1 MLYRLIDRLIALT
14 IGMTPLRLGL
24 AITLAASLSGAVIA
38 GTLLGATLGDLRPAY
53 FLIPALTALVVAP
66 PLAGLLVLAIRKQR
80 ITEQGLRM
88 SEDQMWLI
96 AQALPIPVMLTSWSS
111 GRVLYANPALEEVAG
126 IPPGQG
132 EGRNALLDYAAPE
145 GRESYLRALEEGGG
159 RVHRHEVSMV
169 RPDGTAFS
177 LHATA
182 VRVQHGG
189 EDAILSAVEDITE
202 QKKINAALRDNQ
214 RIAAQAAKREA
225 IGTITGGVSH
235 ELNNALL
242 PIIMMSEDALNEMPV
257 DSKVRQTV
265 GSIKAAGE
273 RAADIVKQVQAYCQP
288 DKADGDSVD
297 MATEIA
303 LALDFVRSLVPASIV
318 IKCDIDQVSAL
329 CTVPA
334 VALKQVVV
342 NLTINAYQ
350 AMRGKGTIRIELHEE
365 AVAEVRNGH
374 DTRLLPGRYAR
385 LSVID
390 NGGGMLAAVRE
401 RMFDPFFTTRPVG
414 QGMGLGLTVVHGIVS
429 QHAGALFVDSEVG
442 RGTRIDIYLPLPA
455 DAISKRKEQ

>member
-1 MLYRLIDRLIALT
+1 
-14 IGMTPLRLGL
+14 
-24 AITLAASLSGAVIA
+24 
-38 GTLLGATLGDLRPAY
+38 
-53 FLIPALTALVVAP
+53 
-66 PLAGLLVLAIRKQR
+66 
-80 ITEQGLRM
+80 
-88 SEDQMWLI
+88 
-96 AQALPIPVMLTSWSS
+96 
-111 GRVLYANPALEEVAG
+111 
-126 IPPGQG
+126 
-132 EGRNALLDYAAPE
+132 
-145 GRESYLRALEEGGG
+145 
-159 RVHRHEVSMV
+159 
-169 RPDGTAFS
+169 
-177 LHATA
+177 
-182 VRVQHGG
+182 
-189 EDAILSAVEDITE
+189 
-202 QKKINAALRDNQ
+202 
-214 RIAAQAAKREA
+214 
-225 IGTITGGVSH
+225 
-235 ELNNALL
+235 
-242 PIIMMSEDALNEMPV
+242 MMSEDALNEMPV